1 MTFTV
6 PKWCVIK
13 VLARVHER
21 EGLSVTLCSPSHFQ
35 SSSVH
40 MFKILKQWRH
50 FAELSK
56 YLNYLHSVCLSKSCC
71 SFVGAIHCSLPR
83 CWRWKLEA
91 AGMMMCLQG
100 DHCELTGAT
109 KQEQIRQICQTDFK
123 LCNVASTWNP
133 FEWMQMSFVRCEEP
147 VHWIMNESAP
157 PKAQQW
163 KGTKFSDWTQEAC
176 IMYHSGPVRWNAVC
190 DLVSRLS
197 VHLHL
202 SHYALFSLAHFC
214 FSLSKV

>member
-1 MTFTV
+1 
-6 PKWCVIK
+6 
-13 VLARVHER
+13 
-21 EGLSVTLCSPSHFQ
+21 
-35 SSSVH
+35 
-40 MFKILKQWRH
+40 
-50 FAELSK
+50 
-56 YLNYLHSVCLSKSCC
+56 
-71 SFVGAIHCSLPR
+71 
-83 CWRWKLEA
+83 
-91 AGMMMCLQG
+91 MMCLQC

-147 VHWIMNESAP
+147 LHWIMNESAP

-163 KGTKFSDWTQEAC
+163 KGTNFSDWTQEAC
-176 IMYHSGPVRWNAVC
+176 IMYHSGPVRWNTVC

-202 SHYALFSLAHFC
+202 SRCLSPPLPHFARLLWTVLDLNPHRVFFGSQKICLFC